1 MRPENAKQGILYFIR
16 FSPTIYKVGIT
27 SDWKR
32 RSKELKVGRNNNSIC
47 KAVMVRNVE
56 NPGRLE
62 KIILQKYDN
71 CRLPGSEYLKLNV
84 EQVENIKNMI
94 SDNNSHK
101 QVFKDWDTGKKK
113 NIIDLEI
120 ALQDEPE
127 LLEKYERVYLKK
139 QNKKEIYKKTKD
151 SWQKSLLIVFIFLIP
166 PIFIALAVVEF
177 IMLISGADQKG
188 PLRKLFE

>member
-32 RSKELKVGRNNNSIC
+32 RSKELKVGRNNDSIC

-71 CRLPGSEYLKLNV
+71 CRLPGSEYLKLNIG
-84 EQVENIKNMI
+84 QVANIKNMI
-94 SDNNSHK
+94 SDKNAYQ
-101 QVFKDWDTGKKK
+101 QVFKHWDTGRRK

-127 LLEKYERVYLKK
+127 LIEKYRRIQNNSQTRKK
-139 QNKKEIYKKTKD
+139 IPKKKD
-151 SWQKSLLIVFIFLIP
+151 SWQKGLLIVFIFLIP
-166 PIFIALAVVEF
+166 PIFFALLIVEF
-177 IMLISGADQKG
+177 FMLLSGQKG
-188 PLRKLFE
+188 PLSKLFE

>member
-32 RSKELKVGRNNNSIC
+32 RSKELKVGRNNDSIC

-84 EQVENIKNMI
+84 KQVDNIKNMI

-101 QVFKDWDTGKKK
+101 QVFKHWDTGRRK

-127 LLEKYERVYLKK
+127 LIEKYRRIQNNSQTRKK
-139 QNKKEIYKKTKD
+139 IPKKKD
-151 SWQKSLLIVFIFLIP
+151 SWQKSLLIVFICLIP
-166 PIFIALAVVEF
+166 PLLIALLIVELF
-177 IMLISGADQKG
+177 MILGGVEQKG

>member
-32 RSKELKVGRNNNSIC
+32 RSKELKVGRNNDSIC

-71 CRLPGSEYLKLNV
+71 CRLPGSEYLKLNID
-84 EQVENIKNMI
+84 QVANIKNMI
-94 SDNNSHK
+94 SDKNAYQ
-101 QVFKDWDTGKKK
+101 QVFKDWDTGRRK

-127 LLEKYERVYLKK
+127 LIERYRRMQINSQTRKKILKK
-139 QNKKEIYKKTKD
+139 KD

-166 PIFIALAVVEF
+166 PIFFCIAHSRFLHA
-177 IMLISGADQKG
+177 S
-188 PLRKLFE
+188 

>member
-32 RSKELKVGRNNNSIC
+32 RSKELKVGRNKDSIC

-71 CRLPGSEYLKLNV
+71 CRLPGSEYLTLNID
-84 EQVENIKNMI
+84 QVANIKNMI
-94 SDNNSHK
+94 SDKNAYQ
-101 QVFKDWDTGKKK
+101 QVFKHWDTGRRK

-127 LLEKYERVYLKK
+127 LIEKYRRIQNNSQTRKK
-139 QNKKEIYKKTKD
+139 IPKKKD
-151 SWQKSLLIVFIFLIP
+151 SWQKGLLIVFIVLIP
-166 PIFIALAVVEF
+166 PIFLTLLIVEF
-177 IMLISGADQKG
+177 FMLLSGQKG
-188 PLRKLFE
+188 PLSKLFE

>member
-32 RSKELKVGRNNNSIC
+32 RSKELKVGRNKDSIC

-71 CRLPGSEYLKLNV
+71 CRLPGSEYLKLNIG
-84 EQVENIKNMI
+84 QVANIKNMI
-94 SDNNSHK
+94 SDKNAYQ
-101 QVFKDWDTGKKK
+101 QVFKHWDTGRRK

-127 LLEKYERVYLKK
+127 LIEKYRRIQNNSQTRKK
-139 QNKKEIYKKTKD
+139 IPKKKD
-151 SWQKSLLIVFIFLIP
+151 SWQKGLLIVFIFLIP
-166 PIFIALAVVEF
+166 PIFFALLIVEF
-177 IMLISGADQKG
+177 FMLLSGQKG
-188 PLRKLFE
+188 PLSKLFE

>member
-32 RSKELKVGRNNNSIC
+32 RSKELKVGKNNNSIC
-47 KAVMVRNVE
+47 KAVKVRNVE

-62 KIILQKYDN
+62 KIILQKYEN

-84 EQVENIKNMI
+84 EQVANIKKMI
-94 SDNNSHK
+94 EDKNAYK
-101 QVFKDWDTGKKK
+101 QVFKDWDTARKK

-120 ALQDEPE
+120 ALQNEPE
-127 LLEKYERVYLKK
+127 LLERYERIHSKK
-139 QNKKEIYKKTKD
+139 QNKKEIYHNTKN

-166 PIFIALAVVEF
+166 PIFIALLIVEF
-177 IMLISGADQKG
+177 FMILSGVEKKG